1 MNIIFWA
8 LVIIGAVILWMA
20 LSPYFWS
27 VGEFLSNLWG
37 GAKEAMEETEYTEIE
52 EEEEIE

>member
-27 VGEFLSNLWG
+27 VGEFLSSLWG